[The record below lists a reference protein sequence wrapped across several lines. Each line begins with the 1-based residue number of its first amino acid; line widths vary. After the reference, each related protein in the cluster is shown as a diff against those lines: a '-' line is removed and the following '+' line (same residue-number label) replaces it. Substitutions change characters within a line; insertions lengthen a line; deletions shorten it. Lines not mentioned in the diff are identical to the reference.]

1 MPRTDV
7 VIVGAGAAG
16 LAAAA
21 ALTQR
26 GLEPIVF
33 DRDNRVGG
41 TWGRRY
47 ERLHLHTVRSF
58 SGLPHHPI
66 PRSNPRYVSKDAF
79 AQYLEEYARLMELDV
94 RVNREVRTVRPAD
107 GIWELDTADR
117 TWSAR
122 TVILA
127 TGHYN
132 RPLLPDW
139 PGKEAYRGRLLHS
152 VDYRTGVE
160 FAGERV
166 LVVGI
171 GNSGAE
177 IAADLVEQG
186 AAYVAISVR
195 TPPPIVPRDL
205 LGLIPIQVFGLA
217 FSRLP
222 APGLLDRVGA
232 AMRRVAVGD
241 LRQYGLDPAKWGP
254 FTARRPPVIDVGF
267 VEHLKQR
274 RIEVRPETIR
284 LTPTGAVFANGR
296 EEAFDAIVAAV
307 GFDTGL
313 AELLDVPGAIDERG
327 LPAFPSGRK
336 TRYPGLYAIGYEES
350 IGGHLHRANR
360 ESRRLAKDVE
370 RYLVGS
376 PVPTSA

>member
-1 MPRTDV
+1 MPPTDV
-7 VIVGAGAAG
+7 VIVGGGAAG

-21 ALTQR
+21 SLKRRSVDA
-26 GLEPIVF
+26 IVLDKD
-33 DRDNRVGG
+33 DRIGG
-41 TWGRRY
+41 TWARRY

-58 SGLPHHPI
+58 SGLPHHSI

-79 AQYLEEYARLMELDV
+79 ADYLEEYARRMELDV
-94 RVNREVRTVRPAD
+94 RLNHSVRKVRRTD
-107 GIWELDTADR
+107 GIWEVETDDG

-122 TVILA
+122 AVILA

-139 PGKEAYRGRLLHS
+139 PGQDMYRGRLLHS
-152 VDYRTGVE
+152 VDFRTGAD
-160 FAGERV
+160 FAGQRV
-166 LVVGI
+166 LVVGV

-186 AAYVAISVR
+186 ASHVAVSVR

-205 LGLIPIQVFGLA
+205 LGLVPIQIFGLT

-222 APGLLDRVGA
+222 APRLLDRIGT

-241 LRQYGLDPAKWGP
+241 LRKYGLGTAQWGP

-267 VEHLKQR
+267 LKQLKRR
-274 RIEVRPETIR
+274 RIEVRPETAR
-284 LTPTGAVFANGR
+284 LTPTGAVFGDGS
-296 EEAFDAIVAAV
+296 EDAFDAIVAAI

-313 AELLDVPGAIDERG
+313 ADLLDVPGAVDERG
-327 LPAFPSGRK
+327 QPAFASGRES
-336 TRYPGLYAIGYEES
+336 PHAGLYVIGYEES
-350 IGGHLHRANR
+350 IGGHLHVANR
-360 ESRRLAKDVE
+360 ESRRLAKEIE
-370 RYLVGS
+370 RYLAQAA
-376 PVPTSA
+376 TSA